1 MNITV
6 VSSLYDMVWN
16 GQMME
21 YVAGG
26 DLLQLVQRSITAK
39 LHIEEVTLWRYLY
52 ELAQAVEYLHSRGV
66 IHRDVKCQNV
76 MLTSD
81 GHIKLIDLVS
91 GTYISR
97 KRDIIGRVGLSHLIQ
112 LPTTTATTTN
122 TTISNRVWL
131 LPSRRGKS

>member
-1 MNITV
+1 
-6 VSSLYDMVWN
+6 
-16 GQMME
+16 ME
-21 YVAGG
+21 FVAGG

-76 MLTSD
+76 MLTAD

-91 GTYISR
+91 PITELCKPYLAHGVLTGHITRLLLCNLY
-97 KRDIIGRVGLSHLIQ
+97 
-112 LPTTTATTTN
+112 
-122 TTISNRVWL
+122 RVWL
-131 LPSRRGKS
+131 LPSRRDRS